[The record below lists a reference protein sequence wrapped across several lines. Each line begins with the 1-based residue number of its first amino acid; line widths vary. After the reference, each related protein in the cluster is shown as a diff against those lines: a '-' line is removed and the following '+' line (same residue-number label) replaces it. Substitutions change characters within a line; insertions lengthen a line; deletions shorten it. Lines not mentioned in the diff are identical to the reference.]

1 MSTCSRHMC
10 QHVQDSYI
18 NMFKIHMSA
27 CSRHMSR
34 FSRQM
39 STSSRHM
46 CQNVQ
51 DLNVN
56 MFKTHVNMFKICM
69 STSSRHMC
77 QHVQGTC
84 LHMFKARMLACSR
97 RICQHSRQMCQ
108 YVQDTFKEWQLTHRH
123 AQCDRWLCI
132 ICYTIVYQMSFCTN
146 IFPYILHIKTWF
158 YEKFLSNLF
167 LSDFHEIF
175 IINSRNKYNFFW

>member
-97 RICQHSRQMCQ
+97 RICQH
-108 YVQDTFKEWQLTHRH
+108 VQDTFKEWQLTHRH

>member
-1 MSTCSRHMC
+1 MLKKHVSMFKAHDASTCSRHLSTCLRHMC

-27 CSRHMSR
+27 CSRRMSR
-34 FSRQM
+34 FSRHM

-46 CQNVQ
+46 CQNVP
-51 DLNVN
+51 DLN
-56 MFKTHVNMFKICM
+56 VNMFKICM

-77 QHVQGTC
+77 QHVQGT
-84 LHMFKARMLACSR
+84 
-97 RICQHSRQMCQ
+97 
-108 YVQDTFKEWQLTHRH
+108 FKEWQLTHRH

-132 ICYTIVYQMSFCTN
+132 VCYTIVYQMSFCTN

-175 IINSRNKYNFFW
+175 SINSRNKYNFFW